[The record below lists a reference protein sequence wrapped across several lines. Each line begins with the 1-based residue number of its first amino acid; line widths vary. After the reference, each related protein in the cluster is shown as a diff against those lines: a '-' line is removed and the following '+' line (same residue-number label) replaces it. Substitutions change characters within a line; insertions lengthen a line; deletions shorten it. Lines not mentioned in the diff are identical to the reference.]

1 LLSNSTSLLEVEG
14 AVEVVVV
21 AAAVAEEEAEE
32 VVAVG
37 VAVAVMEEVVE
48 VEETRLPCCY
58 PHHSPGGWLCSNRSG
73 MMAR

>member
-14 AVEVVVV
+14 AVEVVVAA
-21 AAAVAEEEAEE
+21 AAAVAEE
-32 VVAVG
+32 VVAVGVG

>member
-1 LLSNSTSLLEVEG
+1 ME
-14 AVEVVVV
+14 VVV
-21 AAAVAEEEAEE
+21 AAAAVVVEEEEAEE

-58 PHHSPGGWLCSNRSG
+58 PHHSPGGWLCSNHSG
-73 MMAR
+73 TMAR